1 MNGKKLVQVNR
12 GKFVSVDDTHRIEY
26 VSHRGG
32 TSEWIISEKNT
43 DGIYFSAVDH
53 APTLE
58 VARIKYLAKVG
69 A

>member
-1 MNGKKLVQVNR
+1 MNGKKLVQINR

-26 VSHRGG
+26 VSYRGG

-43 DGIYFSAVDH
+43 DGVYFSAVDH
-53 APTLE
+53 APTFE